1 MSSPDGSPPAGRSTS
16 SVEVRPWPAEAAD
29 AAAARPGR
37 AMQLQPQPALQ
48 GEPPSGA
55 QVELSYAD
63 QRATVVEVGGGL
75 RSYEICGTSVL
86 DGYDRSAMC
95 TGARGQLL
103 VPWPNRIADGRYE
116 HEGEVLQL
124 PLSEPVEHHAIHGL
138 TRWAS
143 WRLRQPDPA
152 TVLASY
158 LLRPQPGYPFTLQC
172 EASYH
177 LGPDGLTVSLEV
189 TNRASRSAPVGLGVH
204 PYLLAG
210 DGPVDAVSL
219 QVPGQ
224 TRLVTDRRG
233 IPTGREDVA
242 GTRHDFRQPRPIG
255 DLLLDTA
262 YTDLIR
268 DPDGC
273 ARVQFARPDGWTVC
287 LWADSG
293 WPYLQ
298 VYTGDTL
305 PPVERRRSLAVEPM
319 TCPPNGFNERDG
331 SLVVGPAE
339 TVGGRWGIQAR
350 RR

>member
-1 MSSPDGSPPAGRSTS
+1 MSSPDGSPATGRLTS
-16 SVEVRPWPAEAAD
+16 SVEVRP
-29 AAAARPGR
+29 RPTG
-37 AMQLQPQPALQ
+37 AGGAQPA
-48 GEPPSGA
+48 GESEPEPPSGA

-75 RSYEICGTSVL
+75 RSYEVGGQAVL

-95 TGARGQLL
+95 TGGRGQLL
-103 VPWPNRIADGRYE
+103 VPWPNRIADGRYRYD
-116 HEGEVLQL
+116 GEVQQL
-124 PLSEPVEHHAIHGL
+124 ALTEPIEHHAIHGL

-143 WRLRQPDPA
+143 WQLTQPDPA

-158 LLRPQPGYPFTLQC
+158 LLRPQPGYPFTLSCQ
-172 EASYH
+172 AAYQ
-177 LGPDGLTVSLEV
+177 LGPAGLTVQLAV
-189 TNRASRSAPVGLGVH
+189 TNRTGLPAPVGLGAH

-210 DGPVDAVSL
+210 DAPVDAVSL
-219 QVPGQ
+219 QVPGR

-242 GTRHDFRQPRPIG
+242 GTRHDFRRPRPVG

-268 DPDGC
+268 DPDGL
-273 ARVQFARPDGWTVC
+273 ARVCFGRPDGRQVTV
-287 LWADSG
+287 WADRG

-305 PPVERRRSLAVEPM
+305 EPAERRRSLAVEPM
-319 TCPPNGFNERDG
+319 TCPPNAFNQDG
-331 SLVVGPAE
+331 GPSLLAPAQ
-339 TVGGRWGIQAR
+339 TLGGSWGVQVR
-350 RR
+350 PV